1 MADVPDIDLYA
12 DDLADDFHGVRTI
25 ITNRLSYN
33 FKSVPFLFKL
43 VTFLKRNLSSIIQ
56 FWATD
61 IVAWVQYV
69 FFIW

>member
-56 FWATD
+56 F
-61 IVAWVQYV
+61 
-69 FFIW
+69 